1 MKLTSEQAEA
11 IDHADG
17 NLQLIACAGSGKTE
31 VVAQHI
37 TRLLTPKSEGGEGLK
52 PANIVAFTFTEK
64 ASAELKQRVL
74 DRCRERLPGLVGM
87 AEMYIGTIHGFSLD
101 LLRTEVPQYLKYDVL
116 NEVQQVLFVD
126 RNSAKSGLTASSTLQ
141 GAKLKRYVDTR
152 LYIEATSILRES
164 DVDWNALKG
173 TSILDGFH
181 AYTALLHER
190 DMFDY
195 SVILQCAVEALEKD
209 AALRVRIAERVRVVI
224 VDEYQDVN
232 PIQERIVRELH
243 GLGADVKVVGDDDQT
258 IYQWR
263 GSDVSNILTFS
274 ERYAPADTI
283 KLEANFRSTPGI
295 TDVARLVI
303 KKNASRLDKEMK
315 SADAQVYE
323 AGDIVA
329 LQFSSPDEE
338 SEYIARTCKAL
349 LGTMIEEGEGK
360 RPISWSDMA
369 VLVRFNKMGEPIRR
383 AFACEGI
390 PFVSVGMDTLFDA
403 RRARQR
409 GCSSTSW
416 QIEYRA
422 KRRCKGWRAANLG
435 IADAVLDA
443 TLKAAETTRAKMA
456 IEDQDVRFS
465 VYNIQRQFMGFLEQ
479 LGLREELIPDGRG
492 PQVFYN
498 LGKFSQAI
506 SDFES
511 IYFHSRPLQKYDSF
525 ASFLEHQAE
534 DAYGQSTGAEEKF
547 VSFDAVQILT
557 IHRAKGLQWP
567 VVFEPQLVRNKFPA
581 SARGGRNVWHLVPST
596 AVAGQGRYRGSEAD
610 ERRLFYVAVTRSQK
624 HLHMTTAPTPGSNR
638 YVHPSSFFH
647 DVLESKFVKRL
658 KQNYDARERGLPQ
671 SKASISNV
679 NLSFSDIR
687 YYFECPYQFKMRT
700 LYGFNAPLDEALGYG
715 KTLHDALAEL
725 HQRAI
730 AGAAIYPSDAAE
742 LVDRHLHVPFAYPT
756 LRETMRASAKRT
768 VEKYIE
774 ARQDEFDKIEFSE
787 KSIEV
792 ALEDGINVLGR
803 IDLVRRKDTD
813 SIAIVDLKSTER
825 AQAEELTDAQLH
837 IYALGYRELT
847 GKDADFVETY
857 ELDTQTRKPRAVD
870 EDLIANVV
878 GKVKS
883 AADGL
888 RANAFPRRPIW
899 FSVGVATLHV
909 CAARP
914 SPPTAP
920 RGPSSERRLP
930 GAQG

>member
-1 MKLTSEQAEA
+1 MKLTLEQGKA
-11 IDHADG
+11 IDHANG

-37 TRLLTPKSEGGEGLK
+37 TRLLTPTAEGGMGLK

-101 LLRTEVPQYLKYDVL
+101 LLRTEVPRYLKYDVL

-152 LYIEATSILRES
+152 LYIEAMSILRES
-164 DVDWNALKG
+164 AVDWKSLKG
-173 TSILDGFH
+173 TSVLDGFR
-181 AYTALLHER
+181 AYTGLLHER

-195 SVILQCAVEALEKD
+195 SAILQCAVEALEKD
-209 AALRVRIAERVRVVI
+209 DALRAHMAARIKVVI

-263 GSDVSNILTFS
+263 GSDVGNILSFAD
-274 ERYAPADTI
+274 RYTPADTI

-303 KKNASRLDKEMK
+303 EKNTSRLDKEMQ
-315 SADAQVYE
+315 SAGAQSYE

-329 LQFSSPDEE
+329 LQFPSPHEE
-338 SEYIARTCKAL
+338 ADYIARTCKAL
-349 LGTMIEEGEGK
+349 RGTMIEDGSGK

-369 VLVRFNKMGEPIRR
+369 VLVRYNKIGEPIRR
-383 AFACEGI
+383 ALAREGI

-403 RRARQR
+403 PEGEAARSLFYFMANR
-409 GCSSTSW
+409 VSR
-416 QIEYRA
+416 EDA
-422 KRRCKGWRAANLG
+422 LHAWRAANLG
-435 IADAVLDA
+435 VVESVLDD
-443 TLKAAETTRAKMA
+443 TLMAAEATRAKMA

-479 LGLREELIPDGRG
+479 IGLKEELIPDGRG

-511 IYFHSRPLQKYDSF
+511 IYFHSRPLQKYESF
-525 ASFLEHQAE
+525 ADFLQHQAE
-534 DAYGQSTGAEEKF
+534 GAYGQSTGTEEKF

-567 VVFEPQLVRNKFPA
+567 VVFVPQLVRNQFPA
-581 SARGGRNVWHLVPST
+581 SPRGGRNVWHLVPSA
-596 AVAGQGRYRGSEAD
+596 AVAGQGRFRGSEAD

-638 YVHPSSFFH
+638 YVRPSAFFH

-658 KQNYDARERGLPQ
+658 RQNYDARERGEPR

-730 AGAAIYPSDAAE
+730 SGAPIQPSDAGE

-774 ARQDEFDKIEFSE
+774 ARKAEFDKIEFSE

-803 IDLVRRKDTD
+803 IDLVRRRDTNA
-813 SIAIVDLKSTER
+813 IAIVDLKSTER
-825 AQAEELTDAQLH
+825 AQAEELTEAQLH

-870 EDLIANVV
+870 GDLIADVI

-888 RANAFPRRPIW
+888 RANAFPATPNTVQCGRCD
-899 FSVGVATLHV
+899 FSRLCGS
-909 CAARP
+909 CASAKN
-914 SPPTAP
+914 TA
-920 RGPSSERRLP
+920 E
-930 GAQG
+930 AAK

>member
-1 MKLTSEQAEA
+1 MNLTTEQAEA
-11 IDHADG
+11 IGHAAG

-37 TRLLTPKSEGGEGLK
+37 TRLLTPKAEGGMGLK

-152 LYIEATSILRES
+152 LYIEAMSILRES
-164 DVDWNALKG
+164 EVDWKALKG
-173 TSILDGFH
+173 TSILDGFR

-195 SVILQCAVEALEKD
+195 SAILQCAVDALEKD
-209 AALRVRIAERVRVVI
+209 DALRARIAERIKVVI

-263 GSDVSNILTFS
+263 GSDVGNILSFAD
-274 ERYAPADTI
+274 RYAPADTI

-303 KKNASRLDKEMK
+303 EKNTSRLDKEMQ
-315 SADAQVYE
+315 SADAQTHE

-338 SEYIARTCKAL
+338 ADYIAQTCKAL
-349 LGTMIEEGEGK
+349 RGTMIEEGEGK

-369 VLVRFNKMGEPIRR
+369 VLVRYNKFGEPIRR
-383 AFACEGI
+383 AFAREGI

-403 RRARQR
+403 PEGEAARLLFYFMANRVSRNDALQ
-409 GCSSTSW
+409 
-416 QIEYRA
+416 A
-422 KRRCKGWRAANLG
+422 WRAANLG
-435 IADAVLDA
+435 VVESVLDDA
-443 TLKAAETTRAKMA
+443 LKAAEATRAKMA

-479 LGLREELIPDGRG
+479 IGLKEELVPDGRG

-506 SDFES
+506 SDFET
-511 IYFHSRPLQKYDSF
+511 IYFHSRPLQKYESF
-525 ASFLEHQAE
+525 ANFLEHQAE

-567 VVFEPQLVRNKFPA
+567 VVFVPQLVRNQFPA
-581 SARGGRNVWHLVPST
+581 SPRGGRNVWHLIPSA
-596 AVAGQGRYRGSEAD
+596 AVSGQGRFRGSEAD

-638 YVHPSSFFH
+638 YVRPSSFFH

-658 KQNYDARERGLPQ
+658 RQNYDGRERGEPQ

-730 AGAAIYPSDAAE
+730 AGAPIQPSDAGE
-742 LVDRHLHVPFAYPT
+742 LIDRHLHVPFAYPT

-774 ARQDEFDKIEFSE
+774 ARQAEFDKIEFSE

-803 IDLVRRKDTD
+803 IDLVRRRDTNA
-813 SIAIVDLKSTER
+813 IAIVDLKSTER
-825 AQAEELTDAQLH
+825 AQAEELTEAQLH

-870 EDLIANVV
+870 GDLIADVV

-888 RANAFPRRPIW
+888 RSNAFPATPNPVQCGRCD
-899 FSVGVATLHV
+899 FSRLCGS
-909 CAARP
+909 CASAKITGGT
-914 SPPTAP
+914 TA
-920 RGPSSERRLP
+920 
-930 GAQG
+930 